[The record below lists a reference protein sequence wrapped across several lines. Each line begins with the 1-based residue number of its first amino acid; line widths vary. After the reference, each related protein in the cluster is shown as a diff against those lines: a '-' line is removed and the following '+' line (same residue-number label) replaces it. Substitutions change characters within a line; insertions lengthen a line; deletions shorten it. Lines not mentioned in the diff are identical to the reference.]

1 LVSRIQEL
9 VWKCRDERDVDKKIE
24 LYNRIRKLLP
34 QSPKLPSMVTDD
46 YIDAALDQI

>member
-1 LVSRIQEL
+1 MVSRIQEL

-24 LYNRIRKLLP
+24 LYNSIRKLLP
-34 QSPKLPSMVTDD
+34 HSPKLPAMVTDD